1 MEIKRETFE
10 FSRNGR
16 MQEKKYHFIVLRDTK
31 HIICRFFLKIKK
43 FSSKRYESENYESIY
58 FWDKNC

>member
-16 MQEKKYHFIVLRDTK
+16 MQEKYREKVPFYCFT
-31 HIICRFFLKIKK
+31 
-43 FSSKRYESENYESIY
+43 RYETYYLQIL
-58 FWDKNC
+58 FKDKKILFKRI